1 MSFKAEV
8 TAESS
13 GAWASSALRF
23 ATQEEAEKYIMFMHA
38 AAVREARVVEVD
50 DPTNAAFVGDEL
62 RADWPKP

>member
-1 MSFKAEV
+1 
-8 TAESS
+8 
-13 GAWASSALRF
+13 LRF